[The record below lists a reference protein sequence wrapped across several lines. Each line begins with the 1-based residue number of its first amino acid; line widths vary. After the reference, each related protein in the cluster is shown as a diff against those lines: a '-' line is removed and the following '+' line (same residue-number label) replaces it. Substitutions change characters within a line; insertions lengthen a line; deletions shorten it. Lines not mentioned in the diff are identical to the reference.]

1 MGISLLDNNLSKDNY
16 NEYIERIYN
25 IFRLSNK
32 NSSIILRIKIDE
44 NKCVIELKYIDDKN
58 GNMQEFS
65 DVSFKCNDIFYKDFL
80 VSLIKRLNDNE
91 EFIIN
96 DIVNLDKDQYL
107 TFRLVS
113 SNNDLI
119 TIDGLTE
126 EQANY
131 LKQVFVEDEKK
142 ELNLITNNNGMA
154 NIWLFLLMII
164 VLVIAFILI
173 VWLVR

>member
-1 MGISLLDNNLSKDNY
+1 MDISLLDNNLSKDNY

-65 DVSFKCNDIFYKDFL
+65 DVSLKCNDISYKDFL
-80 VSLIKRLNDNE
+80 VSLIKRLNDSE

>member
-1 MGISLLDNNLSKDNY
+1 MDISLLDNNLSKDNY

>member
-1 MGISLLDNNLSKDNY
+1 MDISLLDNNLSKDNY

-44 NKCVIELKYIDDKN
+44 NKCVIELKYIDDRN

-65 DVSFKCNDIFYKDFL
+65 DVSLKCNDISYKDFL
-80 VSLIKRLNDNE
+80 VSLIKRLNDSE

>member
-1 MGISLLDNNLSKDNY
+1 MDISLLDNNLSKDNY

-44 NKCVIELKYIDDKN
+44 NKCVIELKYIDDRN

>member
-44 NKCVIELKYIDDKN
+44 NKCVIELKYIDNKN

>member
-1 MGISLLDNNLSKDNY
+1 MDISLLDNNLSKDNY

-65 DVSFKCNDIFYKDFL
+65 DVSFKCNDISYKDFL

>member
-1 MGISLLDNNLSKDNY
+1 MDISLLDNNLSKDNY

-44 NKCVIELKYIDDKN
+44 NKCVIELKYIDDRN

-65 DVSFKCNDIFYKDFL
+65 DVSFKYNDISYKDFL